1 MLRTN
6 TFFVKLTFLV
16 NLSLAKN
23 EIEYKGNLFTIIN
36 NDEVKED
43 NYNIDPLIL
52 RKINILTQKSRP

>member
-1 MLRTN
+1 MLRTS
-6 TFFVKLTFLV
+6 TFFVKNTFLV
-16 NLSLAKN
+16 NISLAKN